1 MPWPVRVAD
10 LVDSLNRKKEKGKG
24 PAILMDVEML
34 LPAEI
39 RHEGL
44 DVKTDRSVSI
54 EIFSPFVRDQY
65 FYVMLIICY
74 ANDVDLFN

>member
-1 MPWPVRVAD
+1 MK
-10 LVDSLNRKKEKGKG
+10 LTSSGSSLS
-24 PAILMDVEML
+24 A
-34 LPAEI
+34 
-39 RHEGL
+39 EGL

>member
-54 EIFSPFVRDQY
+54 EIFSPFIR

-74 ANDVDLFN
+74 ANDVDLLN